1 MIARDQPLVAILCS
15 VPLIG
20 VALCDALETVAACKV
35 ISARER
41 DVAGLL
47 LSLRPNAIVVD
58 DAEMAEVVAKFG
70 RFADVA
76 VVDVSPRTGDAR
88 VLTDGTWSTL
98 DGDSV
103 TPEDLRNI
111 VAGAIYGGA
120 VLR

>member
-1 MIARDQPLVAILCS
+1 MTARDQPLVAILCS

-20 VALCDALETVAACKV
+20 VALCDALEGVAACKV
-35 ISARER
+35 ISAHES
-41 DVAGLL
+41 DIGGLL

-58 DAEMAEVVAKFG
+58 DAEMADVASRFG
-70 RFADVA
+70 RFVDVA

-88 VLTDGTWSTL
+88 VLSAGTWSTL
-98 DGDSV
+98 DDDDT
-103 TPEDLRNI
+103 TPEGIRNI